1 MIRRPRLFVAGFLV
15 LTSLLLSL
23 PAPGRTQS
31 RDVTDDRLLNAE
43 SDGANWLMYNRTY
56 NGWRY
61 SPLAQINAGT
71 IKRLVPKWIFA
82 GGALG
87 EQQMTPV
94 VNDGVMFTTSTALGW
109 NRVHALNARTG
120 EALWRHER
128 KIPEDVGALV
138 RVIPH
143 NRGVALYRDRVIFGT
158 LDAHLVALDAKTGA
172 PVWETKIADYADG
185 YFVSQAPLVVKGKVV
200 VGIAGPGEMGPRGFV
215 EAFDAAT
222 GKSLWRWYSIPAAG
236 EAGSE
241 TWSADTWKIGG
252 GAVWHTGTYDPA
264 TNLLYVGT
272 GNPAPWIADMRR
284 GDNLYTMSA
293 VALDVDTGTL
303 KWYHQYLANEAWDF
317 DTMAEHHVID
327 VVRNGQSHKAV
338 VQANKLGY
346 VYTLDRINGKFL
358 SAAPFVKS
366 LTWGGPDPATGNTVC
381 RSSITS
387 PGAFPGCQPL
397 NILGQ
402 NQASA
407 ASQQYVFGNTSWQA
421 KNKMDDFTANLTG
434 TVLEGWAGPIKTAVG
449 LEYRHQALKV
459 TTSDPNGVTFN
470 PQGLRLAPDGTYGCG
485 PPVTPNC
492 GTTEHFSKA
501 EQAGVLRAFDV
512 NQNKVVWEWSNR
524 TPLISHTLS
533 TAGDLVFQGTP
544 EGKVVALN
552 AKNGQELW
560 SFSLGTPQS
569 GGIMSYA
576 VDGKQ
581 YLAVAAGGT
590 LRSQVWFGKEPKWGN
605 ALKMNWSDLVVVF
618 GLME

>member
-94 VNDGVMFTTSTALGW
+94 VNDGMMFTTSTALGW

-366 LTWGGPDPATGNTVC
+366 LTWGGPDPATG
-381 RSSITS
+381 
-387 PGAFPGCQPL
+387 
-397 NILGQ
+397 
-402 NQASA
+402 
-407 ASQQYVFGNTSWQA
+407 
-421 KNKMDDFTANLTG
+421 K
-434 TVLEGWAGPIKTAVG
+434 
-449 LEYRHQALKV
+449 
-459 TTSDPNGVTFN
+459 GVEN
-470 PQGLRLAPDGTYGCG
+470 AGLRPRMGG
-485 PPVTPNC
+485 PPVEVCPSLLGATGWQPKVYNPKTGYLYIPSNEFC
-492 GTTEHFSKA
+492 MRYAYVADLTYKKGQLFTGVTTEHFSKA
-501 EQAGVLRAFDV
+501 EQAGVLRAFNV

>member
-158 LDAHLVALDAKTGA
+158 LDAHLVTLDAKTGA

-366 LTWGGPDPATGNTVC
+366 LTWGGPDPATG
-381 RSSITS
+381 
-387 PGAFPGCQPL
+387 
-397 NILGQ
+397 
-402 NQASA
+402 
-407 ASQQYVFGNTSWQA
+407 
-421 KNKMDDFTANLTG
+421 K
-434 TVLEGWAGPIKTAVG
+434 
-449 LEYRHQALKV
+449 
-459 TTSDPNGVTFN
+459 GVEN
-470 PQGLRLAPDGTYGCG
+470 AGLRPRMGG
-485 PPVTPNC
+485 PPVEVCPSLLGATGWQPKVYNPKTGYLYIPSNEFC
-492 GTTEHFSKA
+492 MRYAYVADLTYKKGQLFTGVTTEHFSKA

>member
-222 GKSLWRWYSIPAAG
+222 GK
-236 EAGSE
+236 AGSE

-366 LTWGGPDPATGNTVC
+366 LTWGGPDPATG
-381 RSSITS
+381 
-387 PGAFPGCQPL
+387 
-397 NILGQ
+397 
-402 NQASA
+402 
-407 ASQQYVFGNTSWQA
+407 
-421 KNKMDDFTANLTG
+421 K
-434 TVLEGWAGPIKTAVG
+434 
-449 LEYRHQALKV
+449 
-459 TTSDPNGVTFN
+459 GVEN
-470 PQGLRLAPDGTYGCG
+470 AGLRPRMGG
-485 PPVTPNC
+485 PPVEVCPSLLGATGWQPKVYNPKTGYLYIPSNEFC
-492 GTTEHFSKA
+492 MRYAYVADLTYKKGQLFTGVTTEHLSKA

>member
-94 VNDGVMFTTSTALGW
+94 VNDGMMFTTSTALGW

-366 LTWGGPDPATGNTVC
+366 LTWGGPDPATG
-381 RSSITS
+381 
-387 PGAFPGCQPL
+387 
-397 NILGQ
+397 
-402 NQASA
+402 
-407 ASQQYVFGNTSWQA
+407 
-421 KNKMDDFTANLTG
+421 K
-434 TVLEGWAGPIKTAVG
+434 
-449 LEYRHQALKV
+449 
-459 TTSDPNGVTFN
+459 GVEN
-470 PQGLRLAPDGTYGCG
+470 AGLRPRMGG
-485 PPVTPNC
+485 PPVEVCPSLLGATGWQPKVYNPKTGYLYIPSNEFC
-492 GTTEHFSKA
+492 MRYSYVADLTYKKGQLFTGVTTEHFSKA

>member
-94 VNDGVMFTTSTALGW
+94 VNDGMMFTTSTALGW

-303 KWYHQYLANEAWDF
+303 KWYHQYLANEAWDY

-346 VYTLDRINGKFL
+346 VYTLDRVNGKFL

-366 LTWGGPDPATGNTVC
+366 LTWGGPDPATGKGVEN
-381 RSSITS
+381 
-387 PGAFPGCQPL
+387 
-397 NILGQ
+397 
-402 NQASA
+402 
-407 ASQQYVFGNTSWQA
+407 
-421 KNKMDDFTANLTG
+421 
-434 TVLEGWAGPIKTAVG
+434 AGVRPRMG
-449 LEYRHQALKV
+449 
-459 TTSDPNGVTFN
+459 
-470 PQGLRLAPDGTYGCG
+470 G
-485 PPVTPNC
+485 PPVEVCPSLLGATGWQPKVYNPKTGYLYIPSNEFC
-492 GTTEHFSKA
+492 MRYAYVADLTYKKGQLFTGVTTEHFSKA

>member
-264 TNLLYVGT
+264 TNLLYIGT

-303 KWYHQYLANEAWDF
+303 KWYHQYLANEAWDY

-346 VYTLDRINGKFL
+346 VYTLDRVNGKFL

-366 LTWGGPDPATGNTVC
+366 LTWGGPDPATGKGVEN
-381 RSSITS
+381 
-387 PGAFPGCQPL
+387 
-397 NILGQ
+397 
-402 NQASA
+402 
-407 ASQQYVFGNTSWQA
+407 
-421 KNKMDDFTANLTG
+421 
-434 TVLEGWAGPIKTAVG
+434 AGVRPRMG
-449 LEYRHQALKV
+449 
-459 TTSDPNGVTFN
+459 
-470 PQGLRLAPDGTYGCG
+470 G
-485 PPVTPNC
+485 PPVEVCPSLLGATGWQPKVYNPKTGYLYIPSNEFC
-492 GTTEHFSKA
+492 MRYAYVADLTYKKGQLFTGVTTEHFSKA

>member
-1 MIRRPRLFVAGFLV
+1 MIRRPRLYVAGFLV

-23 PAPGRTQS
+23 PLPGRTQS

-366 LTWGGPDPATGNTVC
+366 LTWGGPDPATG
-381 RSSITS
+381 
-387 PGAFPGCQPL
+387 
-397 NILGQ
+397 
-402 NQASA
+402 
-407 ASQQYVFGNTSWQA
+407 
-421 KNKMDDFTANLTG
+421 K
-434 TVLEGWAGPIKTAVG
+434 
-449 LEYRHQALKV
+449 
-459 TTSDPNGVTFN
+459 GVEN
-470 PQGLRLAPDGTYGCG
+470 AGLRPRMGG
-485 PPVTPNC
+485 PPVEVCPSLLGATGWQPKVYNPKTGYLYIPSNEFC
-492 GTTEHFSKA
+492 MRYAYVADLTYKKGQLFTGVTTEHFSKA